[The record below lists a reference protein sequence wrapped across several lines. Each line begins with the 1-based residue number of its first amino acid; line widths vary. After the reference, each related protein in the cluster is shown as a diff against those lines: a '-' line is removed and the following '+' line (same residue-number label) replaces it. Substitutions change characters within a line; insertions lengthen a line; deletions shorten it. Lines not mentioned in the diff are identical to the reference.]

1 MSNYFEIND
10 MLSGLSLEKNRRE
23 RRERKRRNLL

>member
-10 MLSGLSLEKNRRE
+10 MLSGLSLEKNE
-23 RRERKRRNLL
+23 GKEEKEKEET